1 LKKLKKNEL
10 NLLINIYKNKKNKKI
25 NMIKVTKRNGKKE
38 PLMLDKILD
47 RINQQTYGLDQ
58 KWIVPFEV
66 AQKVIEGI
74 TPDIKTSVLDQ
85 LAMETAASLTTKHPD
100 YSILAARLAITNLHK
115 ETKKSFSETVEDLY
129 KYVDP
134 KTGRRSPI
142 VSENFYKIVK
152 KYADDLDS
160 AIVHSRDHNFD
171 YFGFKTLE
179 KSYLL
184 KINGKVAERPQYM
197 YMRTAIQIWG
207 ENIDKVI
214 ETYNI
219 LSEGYYTHATPTLFN
234 SGTARPQLSSCF
246 VSGTQVFTKNGP
258 KNIEDVVIGDQVV
271 THLGNTKRVVQ
282 LHKNKLNDR
291 KIYSVKVL
299 GSPRFEVT
307 GNHRFWSISK
317 EQLDS
322 GLKPSFNTIEYLK
335 KGDYISIPNSNNKY
349 IPKILNILD
358 YINDSNGDVNLDYT
372 DIDNVTKPV
381 SPCNKNHN
389 SNDYEVEELVI
400 TEKHSMLKKEILIDD
415 KFAFI
420 LGLWLSDGDIM
431 VSKNKEETTNFETGI
446 SITVKKDNYNLISL
460 LQKNLFEIFRL
471 ESTVTKPVGNFVKVQ
486 LYSMSIGALFS
497 KIFDSLFNKEK
508 LPEFIYDWDK
518 NMCNRLIEGI
528 IASNGCISIDGV
540 ASFTMTNVKLVK
552 SLFSIFRNNGIM
564 CHYNEM
570 SKLNN
575 GTIEKNSTISFNVS
589 DIDISNIL
597 KIYDDSKLDNLLFK
611 KSIDNSII
619 EINGNKFIQI
629 TDKILS
635 ESKPDYVY
643 TLGIEDDHSYVVEG
657 VVAENCFLLDTESD
671 SIEGIFNTL
680 KESAQ
685 ISKNAGGIG
694 ISFNKVR
701 AKGTYIAGTNG
712 TSNGIIPFLKIFNE
726 TARAVDQGGGKRK
739 GSIAIYIEPWHAD
752 VIEFLDLRKN
762 QGKDELRARDL
773 FLAMWMNDL
782 FMERVELDEYWS
794 LMCPHEC
801 IGLNDTYGDEFRDL
815 YIKYEKEGR
824 YKKRVKARE
833 VWNKIL
839 ESQIETGTPYILYKD
854 TINEKSNQS
863 NIGVIRSSN
872 LCAEIVESTGVTKIQ
887 TQILNN
893 KELLDKLGLS
903 EFWGEESVNETA
915 VCNLASISLPKFVN
929 KNKTYNYNKLY
940 EIAYKA
946 IVNLNNVI
954 DVNYYP
960 SKAAKFSNLLH
971 RPVGLGVQGLADVF
985 FLMGIPYDSEE
996 AKQINRDIFE
1006 TIYYASMRASC
1017 DIAKKDGP
1025 YATYEGSPVS
1035 KGKLQF
1041 DLWGIKPSKR
1051 WDWDKLKEDIKK
1063 WGVRNS
1069 LTTCI
1074 MPTAST
1080 ASILGNEASCEAQTS
1095 NMYTRGVLSGTFI
1108 IVNKYLVKELVKLG
1122 IWNDS
1127 LRKKIITENG
1137 SVQNIKE
1144 IPTNLKEIFKTVY
1157 EIKQKDVIDMAADR
1171 GAFIDQTQSMNIFM
1185 DSPNFAKLT
1194 SMHFYGWG
1202 RRNFTFDQ
1210 NGQPIIPID
1219 EGIQVIYD
1227 KDGKPRCYRD
1237 KKLALKTGM
1246 YYLRNKSA
1254 SDAVKF
1260 TIQEEVKKT
1269 VDERM
1274 SEISCSLDNPDECL
1288 ACGS

>member
-1 LKKLKKNEL
+1 
-10 NLLINIYKNKKNKKI
+10 
-25 NMIKVTKRNGKKE
+25 MIKVTKRNGKKE

-100 YSILAARLAITNLHK
+100 YSVLAARLAITNLHK

-129 KYVDP
+129 RYIDS
-134 KTGRRSPI
+134 KTGRPSPI
-142 VSENFYKIVK
+142 VSEGFYKIVK
-152 KYADDLDS
+152 KHADELDS

-207 ENIDKVI
+207 ENIEKVI
-214 ETYNI
+214 ETYNA

-234 SGTARPQLSSCF
+234 SGTTRPQLSS
-246 VSGTQVFTKNGP
+246 
-258 KNIEDVVIGDQVV
+258 
-271 THLGNTKRVVQ
+271 
-282 LHKNKLNDR
+282 
-291 KIYSVKVL
+291 
-299 GSPRFEVT
+299 
-307 GNHRFWSISK
+307 
-317 EQLDS
+317 
-322 GLKPSFNTIEYLK
+322 
-335 KGDYISIPNSNNKY
+335 
-349 IPKILNILD
+349 
-358 YINDSNGDVNLDYT
+358 
-372 DIDNVTKPV
+372 
-381 SPCNKNHN
+381 
-389 SNDYEVEELVI
+389 
-400 TEKHSMLKKEILIDD
+400 
-415 KFAFI
+415 
-420 LGLWLSDGDIM
+420 
-431 VSKNKEETTNFETGI
+431 
-446 SITVKKDNYNLISL
+446 
-460 LQKNLFEIFRL
+460 
-471 ESTVTKPVGNFVKVQ
+471 
-486 LYSMSIGALFS
+486 
-497 KIFDSLFNKEK
+497 
-508 LPEFIYDWDK
+508 
-518 NMCNRLIEGI
+518 
-528 IASNGCISIDGV
+528 
-540 ASFTMTNVKLVK
+540 
-552 SLFSIFRNNGIM
+552 
-564 CHYNEM
+564 
-570 SKLNN
+570 
-575 GTIEKNSTISFNVS
+575 
-589 DIDISNIL
+589 
-597 KIYDDSKLDNLLFK
+597 
-611 KSIDNSII
+611 
-619 EINGNKFIQI
+619 
-629 TDKILS
+629 
-635 ESKPDYVY
+635 
-643 TLGIEDDHSYVVEG
+643 
-657 VVAENCFLLDTESD
+657 CFLLDTESD

-712 TSNGIIPFLKIFNE
+712 SSNGIIPFLKIFNE

-739 GSIAIYIEPWHAD
+739 GSIAIYMEPWHAD
-752 VIEFLDLRKN
+752 IMEFLDLRKN

-773 FLAMWMNDL
+773 FLAIWMNDL

-801 IGLNDTYGDEFRDL
+801 VGLNDTYGNEFRDL
-815 YIKYEKEGR
+815 YLKYEKEGR
-824 YKKRVKARE
+824 YKKRIKARE

-854 TINEKSNQS
+854 SINEKSNQS
-863 NIGVIRSSN
+863 NIGIIRSSN

-887 TQILNN
+887 GDILKN
-893 KELLDKLGLS
+893 KELLDKLGLG
-903 EFWGEESVNETA
+903 EFWGEDSVNETA
-915 VCNLASISLPKFVN
+915 VCNLASIALPKFVN

-940 EIAYKA
+940 EVAYNA
-946 IVNLNNVI
+946 IINLNNVI

-985 FLMGIPYDSEE
+985 FMIGIPYDSDE

-1006 TIYYASMRASC
+1006 TIYYAAMRASC
-1017 DIAKKDGP
+1017 DMAKKDGA

-1035 KGKLQF
+1035 QGKLQF
-1041 DLWGIKPSKR
+1041 DLWGVKPSKR
-1051 WDWDKLKEDIKK
+1051 WDWDKLREDIKK

-1108 IVNKYLVKELVKLG
+1108 MVNKYLVKELVKLG
-1122 IWNDS
+1122 IWSDS
-1127 LRKKIITENG
+1127 LRKKIIADNG
-1137 SVQNIKE
+1137 SVQNIPE

-1202 RRNFTFDQ
+1202 RRNLIIGQD
-1210 NGQPIIPID
+1210 GQPIIPQG

-1227 KDGKPRCYRD
+1227 KDGRPRCYRD
-1237 KKLALKTGM
+1237 KKVALKTGI

-1269 VDERM
+1269 VEEQM
-1274 SEISCSLDNPDECL
+1274 AEISCSLDNPDDCL